1 MTRQKNF
8 KTFKK
13 KKPATFDTRA
23 LVCRKGVK
31 KRKKKDIPPPPYTGS
46 LVPVYHDNQ
55 IKSDKLERLNSNPN
69 KKQVH
74 PFIYFI
80 DH

>member
-1 MTRQKNF
+1 MCDDRTE
-8 KTFKK
+8 K

-23 LVCRKGVK
+23 LICWKDVK
-31 KRKKKDIPPPPYTGS
+31 KRKKKDIPPPSYTGS
-46 LVPVYHDNQ
+46 LFPVYHGNK

>member
-1 MTRQKNF
+1 MCGDGTK
-8 KTFKK
+8 KT
-13 KKPATFDTRA
+13 ATFDTRA
-23 LVCRKGVK
+23 LVCRKDVK
-31 KRKKKDIPPPPYTGS
+31 KRKKKDIPPLSFTRS
-46 LVPVYHDNQ
+46 LFTVYHDNK

-74 PFIYFI
+74 LFIYFM